1 MELKDYRAQID
12 RIDAEMIRLFA
23 ERMELSARIAAY
35 KKAHGLAVQ
44 DPLREQ
50 EKLYAVRKGLPAPLQ
65 EYGARWYEQLFA
77 ISRHYQRALLD
88 GNGGVE

>member
-1 MELKDYRAQID
+1 MELKEYRAQID
-12 RIDAEMIRLFA
+12 RIDAEMIRLFV

-35 KKAHGLAVQ
+35 KKVHGLAVQ

-50 EKLYAVRKGLPAPLQ
+50 EKLRAVREELPAPLQ

-77 ISRHYQRALLD
+77 LSRRYQHALLD
-88 GNGGVE
+88 GDGEVE